1 MWKGCRH
8 AGLVP
13 PAAPRIDSRLVAA
26 LLRIDD
32 PRRPIAETNRR
43 LGMVAAKLELPKP
56 SYEQVRVV
64 LHALR
69 RGKRDPGVG
78 TLLLDIAFRA
88 RSPEQVLDALTDPK

>member
-88 RSPEQVLDALTDPK
+88 CSPEQVLDALTDPK

>member
-26 LLRIDD
+26 LVRIDD

-43 LGMVAAKLELPKP
+43 LGSVAGELGLTKP

-69 RGKRDPGVG
+69 KGKREPGVG
-78 TLLLDIAFRA
+78 TLLLDIALRT
-88 RSPEQVLDALTDPK
+88 RSPEQILDAITDPK